1 MQAIILAAGMG
12 KRLGKLTQN
21 NTKCMVEVGG
31 VRLIER
37 ALYILDKKNLS
48 RIVMVV
54 GYQCENLMQFVDG
67 LGIDTPVEYI
77 INEVYDRTNNIYS
90 LSMAKDWLVKED
102 TLLLESDLI
111 FEEALIDLLLEDSR
125 ETLTLVD
132 KFENW
137 MDGTCL
143 VVDEDDQ
150 IVDFIPGKLLEYSQK
165 ERYYKTVNIYK
176 LSADFSRNVY
186 VPFLEAYARVMGNNE
201 YYETVIKLILML
213 DKNTMRAKRLEGQR
227 WYEIDDIQ
235 DLDIAEVLFA
245 ADAGEQYKKLTS
257 RYGGYWRFPHLKDFC
272 YLVNPYFPPAR
283 MMEELKSNFDILV
296 RQYPSGMRIN
306 CLLAAKT
313 FGISEEHIVLGN
325 GAAELIKALLE
336 ELPGKVGVIRPTFEE
351 YPNRCSE
358 QCVVYDAR
366 QNDFAYTAEDLIG
379 YFAEHPV
386 QTLVLINPDNPSGH
400 CFGKKEVQQLLE
412 WTKERRIAL
421 ILDES
426 FLDFAEDKEAS
437 LLTDEMLNRY
447 PGLYIVKSISKS
459 YGVPGLRLGILASQD
474 KERLDRIKK
483 AVSIWNINSMAEFFM
498 QILGKYKKDYEEALV
513 ELRKE
518 RKRFY
523 RKLCQID
530 GLKVYLSSANY
541 FMCELV
547 NGRKSEEL
555 AAELLEEQILIKDL
569 TGKIANGRQYVRI
582 AVRSRRENEQLAEAL
597 KIKIGIAAE
606 CEKY

>member
-54 GYQCENLMQFVDG
+54 GYQCENLMQFVGG

-125 ETLTLVD
+125 ETLALVD

-143 VVDEDDQ
+143 VVDEDDR

-201 YYETVIKLILML
+201 YYEAVIKLILML

-245 ADAGEQYKKLTS
+245 ADAGERYKKLTS

-296 RQYPSGMRIN
+296 RQYPSGMRVN
-306 CLLAAKT
+306 CLLAAKHSV
-313 FGISEEHIVLGN
+313 FQKNISC
-325 GAAELIKALLE
+325 LE
-336 ELPGKVGVIRPTFEE
+336 TG
-351 YPNRCSE
+351 
-358 QCVVYDAR
+358 
-366 QNDFAYTAEDLIG
+366 
-379 YFAEHPV
+379 
-386 QTLVLINPDNPSGH
+386 
-400 CFGKKEVQQLLE
+400 
-412 WTKERRIAL
+412 RR
-421 ILDES
+421 S
-426 FLDFAEDKEAS
+426 
-437 LLTDEMLNRY
+437 
-447 PGLYIVKSISKS
+447 
-459 YGVPGLRLGILASQD
+459 
-474 KERLDRIKK
+474 
-483 AVSIWNINSMAEFFM
+483 
-498 QILGKYKKDYEEALV
+498 
-513 ELRKE
+513 
-518 RKRFY
+518 
-523 RKLCQID
+523 
-530 GLKVYLSSANY
+530 
-541 FMCELV
+541 
-547 NGRKSEEL
+547 
-555 AAELLEEQILIKDL
+555 
-569 TGKIANGRQYVRI
+569 
-582 AVRSRRENEQLAEAL
+582 
-597 KIKIGIAAE
+597 
-606 CEKY
+606 